1 MAVNTRAEADCRV
14 PLRVLTLAV
23 ALLGLGEATGCPD
36 SNKCEDYSPPATF
49 DPNTPSVSFSAT
61 VMPVFAA
68 SCAFT
73 SCHGSPSNSNNGI
86 YLGDPDPKKTHDAL
100 VSVAASE
107 LASMPYVTPGDP
119 RQSFLMRKLDG
130 SQCVLDPQCVG
141 GSCGD
146 RMPRNDQQL
155 PLDTRDAIRRWIAQ
169 GAKND

>member
-1 MAVNTRAEADCRV
+1 MAVMTRQKARCRIA
-14 PLRVLTLAV
+14 PRFFAIAL

-36 SNKCEDYSPPATF
+36 SHQCEDYSPPATF
-49 DPNTPSVSFSAT
+49 DPSSPSISFSAT

-86 YLGDPDPKKTHDAL
+86 YLGDPDPAKTHDAL
-100 VSVAASE
+100 VNVAASE
-107 LASMPYVTPGDP
+107 LSSMPYVTPGDP
-119 RQSFLMRKLDG
+119 RRSFLMRKLDA
-130 SQCVLDPQCVG
+130 SQCVLDAQCVD

-146 RMPRNDQQL
+146 PMPRNDQQL
-155 PLDTRDAIRRWIAQ
+155 SLDTRDAIRRWIAQ

>member
-1 MAVNTRAEADCRV
+1 
-14 PLRVLTLAV
+14 LAV
-23 ALLGLGEATGCPD
+23 QARKEAGCRISRRALVIAIAVLGLGEATGCPD
-36 SNKCEDYSPPATF
+36 SNTCEDYSPPATF
-49 DPNTPSVSFSAT
+49 DPNTPSVTFSGS

-100 VSVAASE
+100 VNVGASE
-107 LASMPYVTPGDP
+107 LSSMPYVTPGDP
-119 RQSFLMRKLDG
+119 RRSFLMRKLDG
-130 SQCVLDPQCVG
+130 SQCVLDAQCAG
-141 GSCGD
+141 GSCGE
-146 RMPRNDQQL
+146 RMPRDDQPL